1 MEAREFLTPVFFHA
15 KFYFFYEFV
24 FIGSGNPVDSLRVLQ
39 RELGVAQHHDAI
51 TGTCTRAVDSDYHF
65 RLRYEQKTVQD

>member
-1 MEAREFLTPVFFHA
+1 MPSFDFSTYLFF
-15 KFYFFYEFV
+15 V
-24 FIGSGNPVDSLRVLQ
+24 GSGNPVDSLRVLQ